1 MTQGKLI
8 ALGQPNSDIE
18 RTLRRRLRIVQL
30 GKSGLIE
37 EVWKY
42 IKNHIWP
49 RINAVFQI
57 MQDRTYKEPGPVWFA
72 LQ

>member
-30 GKSGLIE
+30 GKSGSIKVSV
-37 EVWKY
+37 EVY
-42 IKNHIWP
+42 
-49 RINAVFQI
+49 Q
-57 MQDRTYKEPGPVWFA
+57 EPHMAENQCSLSNYARPN
-72 LQ
+72 L